1 MNSTSVF
8 LSFISKTPFLGI
20 FSARLEGYLFQIKL
34 GTQRCSRV
42 LILDSTIAHLNSVPK
57 TNVLVKFSHKTSK
70 YFVLNET
77 QYKMVFKGADFEFD
91 NRFCKFAPKKYLF
104 AQICPRNFK
113 LLYLKIN
120 VVPRGIQRS

>member
-1 MNSTSVF
+1 MLILNSTSVF

-20 FSARLEGYLFQIKL
+20 FSPRLEGYLFQIKL

-42 LILDSTIAHLNSVPK
+42 LILDSTIAHLNSIPK

-77 QYKMVFKGADFEFD
+77 WYLEVLKGDDFEFD
-91 NRFCKFAPKKYLF
+91 NNFLKFRPQNTLF
-104 AQICPRNFK
+104 GPNLILK
-113 LLYLKIN
+113 LQSTLFQMELCS
-120 VVPRGIQRS
+120 RR